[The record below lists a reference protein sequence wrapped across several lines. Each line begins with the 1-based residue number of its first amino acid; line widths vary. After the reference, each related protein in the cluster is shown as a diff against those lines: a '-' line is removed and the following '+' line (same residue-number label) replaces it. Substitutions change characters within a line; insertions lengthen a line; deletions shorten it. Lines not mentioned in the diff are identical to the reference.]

1 MDPLQRIQAQILRM
15 TRSRYSKWIEE
26 GSVRRERE
34 FGLLDIIRETNL
46 IFKLLAEVAQ
56 LVEHGTENAGVDSS
70 ILSLGTTLHKVTF
83 VTPIIGL
90 RHGA

>member
-1 MDPLQRIQAQILRM
+1 M

-70 ILSLGTTLHKVTF
+70 ILSLGTTLHQVTS
-83 VTPIIGL
+83 VTPIIDL
-90 RHGA
+90 RNGALYLAN